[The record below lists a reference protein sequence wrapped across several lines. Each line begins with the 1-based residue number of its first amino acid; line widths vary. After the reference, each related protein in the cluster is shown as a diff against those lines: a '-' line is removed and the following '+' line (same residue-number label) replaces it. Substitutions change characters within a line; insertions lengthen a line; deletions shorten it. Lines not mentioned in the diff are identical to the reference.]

1 MSFDQRAAGPSPADR
16 APTARGPPRPRPR
29 PVTRTRKLARRVRR
43 TSPLV
48 RLPPL
53 HGRRVQ
59 RLRRVLCLAG
69 LRPVSFKLAPGP
81 PTRRPPAGG
90 SPALRA
96 GRWQL
101 GRSAAL
107 RCAAFLAGLR
117 PVSCPISP
125 PRAPAPPA
133 GGGFSRGR
141 PAAGPGAPPRPRGVA
156 PVLRALRA
164 RPQRLRRLR
173 GCGTAARCGGRRRPS
188 AAAGCGTSTAARCGS
203 GACLDGAG
211 VLLGSGAAVAR
222 VGSAA
227 ACRRWRAC
235 CWPSAGAGGPPAGS
249 AVATGRYWAPG
260 PSPRPPAGR
269 PRLRCL
275 RLTPARPSAPAV
287 AAGTRA
293 PCLRLARPRAWRLA
307 VAG

>member
-29 PVTRTRKLARRVRR
+29 PVTRTRKLARRVQR

-107 RCAAFLAGLR
+107 RWAAFLAGLR

-203 GACLDGAG
+203 GACLESAG
-211 VLLGSGAAVAR
+211 GPLGVWRGCCPRRVCGGLPALACLLLAI
-222 VGSAA
+222 
-227 ACRRWRAC
+227 CRRWRPAC
-235 CWPSAGAGGPPAGS
+235 RFGRCNRPVLGPGPAPGRLPAVPGGAARCGYSPAGAL
-249 AVATGRYWAPG
+249 
-260 PSPRPPAGR
+260 SPFWGCFCLTQIANF
-269 PRLRCL
+269 RL
-275 RLTPARPSAPAV
+275 S
-287 AAGTRA
+287 
-293 PCLRLARPRAWRLA
+293 
-307 VAG
+307 